1 MTATVH
7 SIESG
12 RPLSSDALRSP
23 AEASP
28 PEPGKQRW
36 CIVGGGMLGLALAH
50 KLAAPDRE
58 ITVLEASDRF
68 GGLADAWKLG
78 PVTWDRHYHVALLS
92 DRNLGALLAD
102 IGLDGQMNWTTTKT
116 DFYTGRTFYPLNDA
130 IDYLR
135 FKPLNLLEKSRLAF
149 TILYASRIRNGVRL
163 ESIPVDT
170 WLKRL
175 SGRGAYEQIW
185 RPLLRAK
192 LGSNHNVVS
201 ASFIWSV
208 INRFYGAR
216 RSGLKKEMFG
226 TVTGGYATIIEA
238 LMQSLTSR
246 GVVSRADSPVQAIR
260 RVADGVEVI
269 AKGWQGMFD
278 HVVVTAAG
286 PLAARMCPDLSEPER
301 ERLSSARYQGVV
313 CSSLLLKKPL
323 RGRYLT
329 YIADETI
336 PFTGVIEMTA
346 VVDPREF
353 GGRSLVYLPT
363 YVPSD
368 DPLFEVPDEEIRRR
382 CVAALSQMYDTFS
395 EDDILAFRVSRARNV
410 MAIQSLNYSQK
421 VPPMETS
428 IPGLYIVNSS
438 QIINGNLNVDET
450 IGLAEK
456 ALGTL
461 LELEAKVPSRGVAP
475 SRRSA

>member
-1 MTATVH
+1 
-7 SIESG
+7 
-12 RPLSSDALRSP
+12 
-23 AEASP
+23 
-28 PEPGKQRW
+28 
-36 CIVGGGMLGLALAH
+36 MLGLALAH
-50 KLAAPDRE
+50 KLAGPDRE

-102 IGLDGQMNWTTTKT
+102 IGLDGSMNWTTTKT
-116 DFYTGRTFYPLNDA
+116 DFYTGGKFHPLNNA

-135 FKPLNLLEKSRLAF
+135 FEPLNLIEKSRLAF
-149 TILYASRIRNGVRL
+149 TILYAARIRNGVRL
-163 ESIPVDT
+163 ESIPVET
-170 WLKRL
+170 WLLRH
-175 SGRGAYEQIW
+175 SGRGAYEQVW

-208 INRFYGAR
+208 INRFYSAR
-216 RSGLKKEMFG
+216 RSGLKTEMFG
-226 TVTGGYATIIEA
+226 TVTGGYATIVAA
-238 LMQSLTSR
+238 LMQSLAGR
-246 GVVSRADSPVQAIR
+246 GVIARTDSPVQSIRPVAGAI
-260 RVADGVEVI
+260 EVT
-269 AKGWQGMFD
+269 AKDWRQTFD

-286 PLAARMCPDLSEPER
+286 PLAARMCPDLSAPER
-301 ERLSSARYQGVV
+301 DRLAAARYQGVV

-323 RGRYLT
+323 RSRYLT

-346 VVDPREF
+346 VVDPKEF

-368 DPLFEVPDEEIRRR
+368 DPLFEVPDDEIRRR
-382 CVAALSQMYDTFS
+382 CIAALSWMYDTFA
-395 EDDILAFRVSRARNV
+395 EDDLLAFRVSRARNV

-421 VPPMETS
+421 VPPMVTTV
-428 IPGLYIVNSS
+428 PGLYIVNSS

-456 ALGTL
+456 AFRSLI
-461 LELEAKVPSRGVAP
+461 EVEAAARVSDVAEP
-475 SRRSA
+475 RPA

>member
-1 MTATVH
+1 MTALNWREPDAAARTVG
-7 SIESG
+7 ES
-12 RPLSSDALRSP
+12 AP
-23 AEASP
+23 APS
-28 PEPGKQRW
+28 GKKRW

-78 PVTWDRHYHVALLS
+78 PITWDRHYHVALLS

-102 IGLDGQMNWTTTKT
+102 IGLDGHMNWTTTKT
-116 DFYTGRTFYPLNDA
+116 DFYTGGKFHPLNNA
-130 IDYLR
+130 VDYLR
-135 FKPLNLLEKSRLAF
+135 FEPLNLIEKSRLAF
-149 TILYASRIRNGVRL
+149 TILYAARIRNGVRL
-163 ESIPVDT
+163 ESTPVEK
-170 WLKRL
+170 WLLRH
-175 SGRGAYEQIW
+175 SGRGAYEQVW

-208 INRFYGAR
+208 INRFYSAR
-216 RSGLKKEMFG
+216 RSGLKTEMFG

-238 LMQSLTSR
+238 LTQSLASR
-246 GVVSRADSPVQAIR
+246 GVVARADSPVRSIKP
-260 RVADGVEVI
+260 VAGGIEVV
-269 AKGWQGMFD
+269 AKDWQSTFD
-278 HVVVTAAG
+278 QVVVTAAG

-301 ERLSSARYQGVV
+301 NRLASARYQGVV

-323 RGRYLT
+323 RSRYLT

-346 VVDPREF
+346 VVDPKEF

-382 CVAALSQMYDTFS
+382 CVDALSRMYETFT

-421 VPPMETS
+421 VPPIETS
-428 IPGLYIVNSS
+428 VPGLFIVNSS

-450 IGLAEK
+450 IGLAAK
-456 ALGTL
+456 ALPTL
-461 LELEAKVPSRGVAP
+461 VQAEATMRRSGVAEP
-475 SRRSA
+475 HAA

>member
-1 MTATVH
+1 
-7 SIESG
+7 
-12 RPLSSDALRSP
+12 
-23 AEASP
+23 
-28 PEPGKQRW
+28 
-36 CIVGGGMLGLALAH
+36 MLGLALAH
-50 KLAAPDRE
+50 KLAGPDRE

-92 DRNLGALLAD
+92 DRNLGGLLAD
-102 IGLDGQMNWTTTKT
+102 IGLNGHMNWTTTKT
-116 DFYTGRTFYPLNDA
+116 DFYTGGKFHPLNNS

-135 FKPLNLLEKSRLAF
+135 FEPLNLIEKSRLAF
-149 TILYASRIRNGVRL
+149 TILYAARIKNGVRL
-163 ESIPVDT
+163 ESIPVEK
-170 WLKRL
+170 WLLRH
-175 SGRGAYEQIW
+175 SGRGAYEQVW

-208 INRFYGAR
+208 INRFYSAR
-216 RSGLKKEMFG
+216 RSGLKTEMFG

-238 LMQSLTSR
+238 LMQSLASR
-246 GVVSRADSPVQAIR
+246 GVVARTDSPVRSITP
-260 RVADGVEVI
+260 VAGGIEVV
-269 AKGWQGMFD
+269 AKDWQSTFD

-286 PLAARMCPDLSEPER
+286 PLAARMCPDLSGPER
-301 ERLSSARYQGVV
+301 ERLAAARYQGVV

-323 RGRYLT
+323 RRRYLT

-346 VVDPREF
+346 VVDPKEF

-368 DPLFEVPDEEIRRR
+368 DPLFEVPDDEIRRR
-382 CVAALSQMYDTFS
+382 CVDALTRMYETFT

-428 IPGLYIVNSS
+428 IPGLFIVNSS

-456 ALGTL
+456 ALQTL
-461 LELEAKVPSRGVAP
+461 VQAEATMRASDVAEP
-475 SRRSA
+475 HPA

>member
-1 MTATVH
+1 MNALDWPK
-7 SIESG
+7 SG
-12 RPLSSDALRSP
+12 SAPEA
-23 AEASP
+23 AEPSP
-28 PEPGKQRW
+28 PSAGSHAGKTRW

-50 KLAAPDRE
+50 KLAGNDRE
-58 ITVLEASDRF
+58 ITVIEASDRF
-68 GGLADAWKLG
+68 GGLADAWELG
-78 PVTWDRHYHVALLS
+78 PITWDRHYHVALLS
-92 DRNLGALLAD
+92 DRNLGGLLTD

-116 DFYTGRTFYPLNDA
+116 DFYTGNEFYPLNNA
-130 IDYLR
+130 VDYLK
-135 FKPLNLLEKSRLAF
+135 FKPLNLIEKSRLAF
-149 TILYASRIRNGVRL
+149 TIIYASKLKNGVRL
-163 ESIPVDT
+163 ESIPVEK
-170 WLKRL
+170 WLRRH
-175 SGRGAYEQIW
+175 SGRGAYEHVW

-208 INRFYGAR
+208 INRFYSAR
-216 RSGLKKEMFG
+216 RSGLKTEMFG
-226 TVTGGYATIIEA
+226 TVTGGYARIIEA
-238 LMQSLTSR
+238 LMKSLDAR
-246 GVVSRADSPVQAIR
+246 GVTARTSSPVKSIR
-260 RVADGVEVI
+260 SGTGGVTVTSSDWE
-269 AKGWQGMFD
+269 QTFD

-286 PLAARMCPDLSEPER
+286 PLAARMCDELSVPEK
-301 ERLSSARYQGVV
+301 ERLAAARYQGVV

-346 VVDPREF
+346 VVDPKQF

-368 DPLFEVPDEEIRRR
+368 DPLFEVPDDEIRRR
-382 CVAALSQMYDTFS
+382 CIAALTKMYPTFEES
-395 EDDILAFRVSRARNV
+395 DLLAFKVSRARNV

-428 IPGLYIVNSS
+428 VPGLHIVNSS

-456 ALGTL
+456 AYRALVRVSET
-461 LELEAKVPSRGVAP
+461 APVRSGVAGQ
-475 SRRSA
+475 

>member
-1 MTATVH
+1 MNSLDVP
-7 SIESG
+7 E
-12 RPLSSDALRSP
+12 PSDASP
-23 AEASP
+23 TVATAPAS
-28 PEPGKQRW
+28 GGRTRW

-50 KLAAPDRE
+50 KLASPDRQ
-58 ITVLEASDRF
+58 ITVIEASDRF
-68 GGLADAWKLG
+68 GGLADAWQLG
-78 PVTWDRHYHVALLS
+78 PITWDRHYHVALLS

-116 DFYTGRTFYPLNDA
+116 DFYTGRQFYPLNNA

-135 FKPLNLLEKSRLAF
+135 FKPLNLIEKSRLAF
-149 TILYASRIRNGVRL
+149 TILYAARIKNGVRL

-170 WLKRL
+170 WLKRI
-175 SGRGAYEQIW
+175 SGRGAYEQVW

-192 LGSNHNVVS
+192 LGSNHKVVS

-208 INRFYGAR
+208 INRFYSAR
-216 RSGLKKEMFG
+216 RSGLKTEMFG

-238 LMQSLTSR
+238 LMKSLSSR
-246 GVVSRADSPVQAIR
+246 GVISRAQSPVKAIR
-260 RVADGVEVI
+260 PVSGGIEVAASD
-269 AKGWQGMFD
+269 WQETFD

-286 PLAARMCPDLSEPER
+286 PLAARMCPDLSAPER
-301 ERLSSARYQGVV
+301 DRLAAARYQGVV

-329 YIADETI
+329 YIADESI

-346 VVDPREF
+346 VVDPKEF

-382 CVAALSQMYDTFS
+382 CVTALAQMYETFE

-421 VPPMETS
+421 VPPMETT
-428 IPGLYIVNSS
+428 IPGLHIVNSS

-450 IGLAEK
+450 IGLAER
-456 ALGTL
+456 AFSNL
-461 LELEAKVPSRGVAP
+461 LKVESGMVA
-475 SRRSA
+475 

>member
-1 MTATVH
+1 MSAVERFEGTAPDGNSAVA
-7 SIESG
+7 
-12 RPLSSDALRSP
+12 PLSAKK
-23 AEASP
+23 E
-28 PEPGKQRW
+28 RW

-58 ITVLEASDRF
+58 ITILEASDRF

-92 DRNLGALLAD
+92 DSKLGALLAD
-102 IGLDGQMNWTTTKT
+102 IGLDKQMNWTTTKT
-116 DFYTGRTFYPLNDA
+116 DFYTGGHFYPLNNA

-135 FKPLNLLEKSRLAF
+135 FKPLNLIEKSRLAF
-149 TILYASRIRNGVRL
+149 TILYAARIKNGVRL
-163 ESIPVDT
+163 ESIPVDR
-170 WLKRL
+170 WLTKL
-175 SGRGAYEQIW
+175 SGRGAYEQVW

-192 LGSNHNVVS
+192 LGSNHKIVS

-208 INRFYGAR
+208 INRFYAAR
-216 RSGLKKEMFG
+216 RSGLKTEMFG
-226 TVTGGYATIIEA
+226 TVTGGYANIIDA
-238 LMQSLTSR
+238 LMKSLGRR
-246 GVVSRADSPVQAIR
+246 GVVARENCPVQSIR
-260 RVADGVEVI
+260 SSGSGIEIIAADWR
-269 AKGWQGMFD
+269 AAFD

-286 PLAARMCPDLSEPER
+286 PLAARMCPDLSAPER
-301 ERLSSARYQGVV
+301 DRLAAARYQGVV

-329 YIADETI
+329 YIADENI

-346 VVDPREF
+346 VVDPKEF

-368 DPLFEVPDEEIRRR
+368 DQLFEISDEEIRRR
-382 CVAALSQMYDTFS
+382 CVTALSKMYATFS
-395 EDDILAFRVSRARNV
+395 EDDISAFRVSRARNV
-410 MAIQSLNYSQK
+410 MAVQSLNYSQK
-421 VPPMETS
+421 VPPMETT
-428 IPGLYIVNSS
+428 IPGLHIVNSS

-456 ALGTL
+456 AYQALV
-461 LELEAKVPSRGVAP
+461 KVDAMRSSSAHAMPE
-475 SRRSA
+475 RRSA